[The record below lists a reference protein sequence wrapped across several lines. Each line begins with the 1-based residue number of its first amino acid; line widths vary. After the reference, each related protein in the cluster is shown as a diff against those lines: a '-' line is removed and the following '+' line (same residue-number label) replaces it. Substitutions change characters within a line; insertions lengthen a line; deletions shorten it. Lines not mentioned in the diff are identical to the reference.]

1 MFRDIIFIMTSNLSV
16 LLFTASRKRPLFLR
30 HCLYQIQA
38 QTFPNTHCIYLNSD
52 SFNNDKDS
60 SNLLTVMSDIS
71 INNGYEVLMGYGPS
85 AHQHFNHMAALELVD
100 IDKFDL
106 FLKIDDDDIYL
117 PRYVEDVVNDYLE
130 KKWDFSGSSSQGL
143 LNQHEYEKDKVYQL
157 DYTLFDKTLYSIMPG
172 TLAFSKKAIKLL
184 LHDFSKKVNLKLFED
199 EQWISFLSEKDDII
213 YSIRSKS
220 NYIYNIHDKNISKP
234 KKSVRKS

>member
-1 MFRDIIFIMTSNLSV
+1 MAKTLSV
-16 LLFTASRKRPLFLR
+16 CLFTASRKRPLLLR
-30 HCLYQIQA
+30 HCLYQMQA
-38 QTFPNTHCIYLNSD
+38 QTYPHTHSIYLNTDTFNDDQDSD
-52 SFNNDKDS
+52 
-60 SNLLTVMSDIS
+60 NLLGVMSDIS
-71 INNGYEVLMGYGPS
+71 INSGCEVQLAYGPS
-85 AHQHFNHMAALELVD
+85 AHQHHNHMEALNLINIED
-100 IDKFDL
+100 FDL

-130 KKWDFSGSSSQGL
+130 KNWDFSGSSSQGL

>member
-16 LLFTASRKRPLFLR
+16 LLFTASRKRPLLLDIVFIK
-30 HCLYQIQA
+30 YK

-71 INNGYEVLMGYGPS
+71 INNGYEVFMGYGPS

-130 KKWDFSGSSSQGL
+130 KMGL
-143 LNQHEYEKDKVYQL
+143 FWFFLLKVY
-157 DYTLFDKTLYSIMPG
+157 
-172 TLAFSKKAIKLL
+172 
-184 LHDFSKKVNLKLFED
+184 
-199 EQWISFLSEKDDII
+199 
-213 YSIRSKS
+213 
-220 NYIYNIHDKNISKP
+220 
-234 KKSVRKS
+234 